1 MWDPSFIGLPTLLT
15 EHGQD
20 QASTTTTTTTTTQ
33 QPRGDVFENDIVTR
47 SPPKKQCRD
56 MPSDWVP
63 ALVSP
68 YFAQQPTLPMPSIPL
83 PQPSGV
89 DDPRRARFRKETKFP
104 LAGLMREEG
113 GVFGHLEKL
122 KLK

>member
-1 MWDPSFIGLPTLLT
+1 MWDPSFIGCH
-15 EHGQD
+15 E
-20 QASTTTTTTTTTQ
+20 QASTTTTTQ

-68 YFAQQPTLPMPSIPL
+68 YFAQQPTLPMPSIMPSIPL
-83 PQPSGV
+83 TQPSGV

-113 GVFGHLEKL
+113 GVFGHLDKL